1 MAPPLQAAGL
11 FYYCWNNEDGV
22 EECGN
27 FVPPQHSQNGFK
39 KCKRG
44 KCEFVKPAP
53 TPEEIAEI
61 ERQEEEKQKRQQQ
74 TNKDCQF
81 LNTFSSITDIELAR
95 ATARA
100 TIDAQKQPIEML
112 LDALKGNLEDQKK
125 NYELSKMNPSVLPNQ
140 LNAILREIE
149 AVKDSIAKQDR
160 ALQDKLKEQT
170 QTQKNRISL
179 IVKVC

>member
-1 MAPPLQAAGL
+1 
-11 FYYCWNNEDGV
+11 
-22 EECGN
+22 
-27 FVPPQHSQNGFK
+27 
-39 KCKRG
+39 
-44 KCEFVKPAP
+44 VKPAP

-170 QTQKNRISL
+170 QTHYKYDTYVQSYQNLKGKGVVGCQQNEEGNFYFICKG
-179 IVKVC
+179 VGKCQPYK